1 MAGWEGRRKLTP
13 RQSSFSNVA
22 LMLLLPVGGLLIYM
36 AWTFVRASIPP
47 PAKVAGRRPRL
58 TKQAAVIPKPAE
70 QSASAVLHKHKGDIV
85 LILDDVGWDHQQLSA
100 AMALDTNVNFSVL
113 PNAPNGTQFARQ
125 LHASGFE
132 VLCHLPMEPEGFP
145 SVSPGTGAVLTSMSD
160 VEIAQATST
169 NVALVPFARGVNNHM
184 GSRATKDRR
193 VMRGVLESLP
203 PGMYFIDSR
212 TTGRSVGFELARE
225 MKVPTAARHVFL
237 DDVQTA
243 AAVRE
248 QLAQLRRA
256 AEERGTAIAI
266 GHMYPVTIHTLAAVL
281 PELRRD
287 GFRLIRASQAVR

>member
-1 MAGWEGRRKLTP
+1 
-13 RQSSFSNVA
+13 
-22 LMLLLPVGGLLIYM
+22 MLLLPIGGLLIYL
-36 AWTFVRASIPP
+36 AWTFVRDALPGKKSGAPAFLPASVVQAKKKPAG
-47 PAKVAGRRPRL
+47 PAKRDGAPQVA
-58 TKQAAVIPKPAE
+58 
-70 QSASAVLHKHKGDIV
+70 SKGNIV
-85 LILDDVGWDHQQLSA
+85 LILDDVGWDHQPLHA

-113 PNAPNGTQFARQ
+113 PNTPNGAQFARQ

-145 SVSPGTGAVLTSMSD
+145 SVSPGSGAVLTSMSD

-169 NVALVPFARGVNNHM
+169 NVASVPFARGVNNHM

-203 PGMYFIDSR
+203 TGMYFIDSR
-212 TTGRSVGFELARE
+212 TTGSSVGFELARE

-237 DDVQTA
+237 DDVQTDG
-243 AAVRE
+243 AVRE
-248 QLAQLRRA
+248 QLAELRRT

-266 GHMYPVTIHTLAAVL
+266 GHMYPITIHTLASVL

-287 GFRLIRASQAVR
+287 GFRLIRASEAVH